1 MGLTLQPIT
10 FREACAF
17 VDALHRHHEAPQG
30 WLFGVAANDGARV
43 VAVAISGRP
52 VSRHL
57 DDGWTVEVT
66 RMCSDGARN
75 ACGFLYTASRA
86 IAFATGYRRALTYT
100 LAEEEGT
107 SLRAIQWLEHAED
120 RGGGSW
126 TRRKRA
132 REDKAPQGPKRL
144 WLAPGSVPLDEKL
157 PPRLRVEVPA
167 LSEIAQLAL
176 GLDWPA

>member
-1 MGLTLQPIT
+1 MLSLQPIT
-10 FREACAF
+10 YREACAF

-30 WLFGVAANDGARV
+30 WLFGVAANDGEKV

-75 ACGFLYTASRA
+75 ACGFLYTACRN
-86 IAFATGYRRALTYT
+86 IAFATGYRRAITYT
-100 LAEEEGT
+100 LAEEEGV
-107 SLRAIQWLEHAED
+107 SLRAVQWLEHQED

-126 TRRKRA
+126 SRKDRKRT
-132 REDKAPQGPKRL
+132 DKAPTGPKRL
-144 WLAPGSVPLDEKL
+144 WLAPGSVPLGERL
-157 PPRLRVEVPA
+157 PPRPKVSIPTLG
-167 LSEIAQLAL
+167 EISQLA
-176 GLDWPA
+176 LDWPA